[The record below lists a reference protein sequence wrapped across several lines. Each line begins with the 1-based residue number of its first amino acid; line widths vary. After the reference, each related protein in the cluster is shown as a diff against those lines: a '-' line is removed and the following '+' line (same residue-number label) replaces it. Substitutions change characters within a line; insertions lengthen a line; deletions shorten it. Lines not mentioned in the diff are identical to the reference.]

1 MPHNQSYGYGQIQ
14 KQIQKFA
21 MTQQMQQS
29 IQILRYST
37 EDLAKYLKQKQL
49 DNPFVSIKETM
60 SYTGNSTGMSEL
72 KASQFDMITDN
83 KGQSLYDYLLSQVH
97 LTMRKTNLRSWVIY
111 LIGQLDENGYL
122 KVDLEKLIAKTG
134 VDYITMMDALT
145 LLQQL
150 DPPGVGARSLKEC
163 LLLQIQN
170 IENSPAAA
178 QLIIENEFEN
188 LVDQDWDKIAVD
200 LSIDTKQV
208 SKVVEFIKRL
218 TPAPGA
224 AFEQENI
231 GYVYPDLI
239 IKKNPETLDFSIKT
253 TKRTKPLVVFKQDYY
268 NKFTTENEIEVQK
281 FLKEKQKDFQELIKD
296 IELRAETIVRVAEVI
311 IERQHDFFLN
321 DGQQLKPLLLR
332 DVAQKLNLHE
342 STISRAVNGKYL
354 RCDYGVYELKYFF
367 RRPVN
372 SMEQDISVDTIKE
385 HINVIVTAENQ
396 QKPLSDSKIVLK
408 LEKVGIQI
416 SRRTVAKYREE
427 LKIGSSTQRKRN

>member
-170 IENSPAAA
+170 IENAPAAA

-239 IKKNPETLDFSIKT
+239 IKKKS
-253 TKRTKPLVVFKQDYY
+253 
-268 NKFTTENEIEVQK
+268 
-281 FLKEKQKDFQELIKD
+281 
-296 IELRAETIVRVAEVI
+296 
-311 IERQHDFFLN
+311 
-321 DGQQLKPLLLR
+321 R
-332 DVAQKLNLHE
+332 D
-342 STISRAVNGKYL
+342 T
-354 RCDYGVYELKYFF
+354 
-367 RRPVN
+367 
-372 SMEQDISVDTIKE
+372 
-385 HINVIVTAENQ
+385 
-396 QKPLSDSKIVLK
+396 
-408 LEKVGIQI
+408 
-416 SRRTVAKYREE
+416 
-427 LKIGSSTQRKRN
+427 